1 MSIQAI
7 LLPLL
12 VQVGLTFVLLFWSGR
27 ARLAVIRRGEVRE
40 ENVSLRQPSWPKRE
54 LQLGYSYESQ
64 LELPL
69 LFYLLTVVA
78 VLTRQADLLFVV
90 MAWLFV
96 ALRIVHASIHVTS
109 NRLAHRSA
117 AFAAGAVVLA
127 LMWLILGFR
136 ILVV

>member
-1 MSIQAI
+1 MSIKAI

-27 ARLAVIRRGEVRE
+27 ARLALIRRGQVRE
-40 ENVSLRQPSWPKRE
+40 EDVALRQPSWPKRE
-54 LQLGYSYESQ
+54 LQLGHAYQNQ

-78 VLTRQADLLFVV
+78 VLTRLADLLFVV

-96 ALRIVHASIHVTS
+96 ALRIVHAWIHVTS
-109 NRLAHRSA
+109 NRLSHRSA

-127 LMWLILGFR
+127 LMWLILGLR
-136 ILVV
+136 ILVA